1 MTYMSDTAYNPNI
14 VPVEQHLGTKNGE
27 EKLENLPLTF
37 ISILSQRTGQE
48 IECQEAPTYF
58 EDLHLDQIID
68 AITASKNDYGLKPF
82 FYTPLH
88 DVETIAFRHAV
99 MQDMQDPNLMRYIKV
114 FTENMSIVRSYLEL
128 MEKIDFPY
136 HKKGWFLEAALSY
149 CEIVTS
155 LARNLTLVDLKSQG
169 LLAFR
174 QYLSSYIQSPGF
186 QSLLTEALEVKNA
199 LAKAKYRV
207 IIQSGKFKV
216 QKYEEEEGDYAL
228 EVEKVFEKF
237 KQGAVKD
244 YRLRQN
250 LKSDMNHIEAIILD
264 FVARLYPEPFAA
276 LDQFCERQS
285 VFLDKTILIFE
296 REIQFYIVYLEFVA
310 TLARKGLVFCYP
322 KISTTSR
329 EVYAEDAFDLAL
341 ACTLLHTRKP
351 VICND
356 FFLKGPERIIVV
368 SGPNQGGK
376 TTFGRMFGQ
385 LHFLASLGCPV
396 PAREARLFLFDQ
408 IFTHFERTEDIQN
421 LRGKLQDDL
430 VRIRNILDQATS
442 KSILILNEM
451 FASTTLDDA
460 LFLSKEI
467 MARVMDLD
475 LLCVW
480 VTFIDELSTLSEKT
494 ISMVSTVVPENPGVR
509 TFKIIRKPAD
519 GLAYALSIVE
529 KYHLTF
535 EQIKERIQP

>member
-1 MTYMSDTAYNPNI
+1 MSDTAYNPNI
-14 VPVEQHLGTKNGE
+14 VQVEDHLGTKNGE

-48 IECQEAPTYF
+48 IERQEAPTYF

-68 AITASKNDYGLKPF
+68 AITASKNDYDLKPF
-82 FYTPLH
+82 FYTPLR

-99 MQDMQDPNLMRYIKV
+99 MQDMQDPTLMKYIKV

-128 MEKIDFPY
+128 REKIDFPY

-149 CEIVTS
+149 CEIITS
-155 LARNLTLVDLKSQG
+155 LARNLALVDLKSQG

-174 QYLSSYIQSPGF
+174 QYVSNYIQSSGF
-186 QSLLTEALEVKNA
+186 QSLLAETQEVKNA
-199 LAKAKYRV
+199 LSQVRYGL

-216 QKYEEEEGDYAL
+216 RKYEGENSNYTQ
-228 EVEKVFEKF
+228 EVEKIFEKF
-237 KQGAVKD
+237 NQGDVKD

-250 LKSDMNHIEAIILD
+250 LESDMNHIEAIILD

-285 VFLDKTILIFE
+285 VFLDETILVFE
-296 REIQFYIVYLEFVA
+296 REIQFYIVYLEFIA
-310 TLARKGLVFCYP
+310 TLARNGLAFCYP
-322 KISTTSR
+322 QISTNRR

-341 ACTLLHTRKP
+341 ACALLRTRKP

-356 FFLKGPERIIVV
+356 FSLEEPERIIVV

-385 LHFLASLGCPV
+385 LHYLASLGCPV
-396 PAREARLFLFDQ
+396 PGREARLFLFDQ
-408 IFTHFERTEDIQN
+408 LFTHFERAEDIQN

-430 VRIRNILDQATS
+430 VRIHNILDQATPN
-442 KSILILNEM
+442 SILILNEL
-451 FASTTLDDA
+451 FASTTLEDA

-475 LLCVW
+475 SLCLW
-480 VTFIDELSTLSEKT
+480 VTFLDELSTLSEKT
-494 ISMVSTVVPENPGVR
+494 ISMVSTVDPENPAVR
-509 TFKIIRKPAD
+509 TFKIIRKPAN